1 MVQGLSIENWLKCDV
16 FYFSS
21 KWVGELRLFSK
32 KPNTYCPKWKR
43 SGNVPSHLKHEEK
56 SFPNRKLSLIV
67 HVVNVG
73 FCVSWVLRIEH
84 YSMHHIRLMCCKE
97 DKVTKWRQSDKCILQ
112 QILHTALKTC
122 EWPPGRLK
130 SWNTHFSPVTV
141 YCQGVIGWY
150 LGLFH
155 WQWQPLVTGQGIK
168 IFLYIFFPD
177 GCPAVSRP

>member
-97 DKVTKWRQSDKCILQ
+97 DKVKTKWQMHFTTDFTHSPKDLWVTPWQTQVLEYTLFPSDRLLPGSHWLIFRPVSLTV
-112 QILHTALKTC
+112 TATC
-122 EWPPGRLK
+122 NWSRNKNFPI
-130 SWNTHFSPVTV
+130 H
-141 YCQGVIGWY
+141 
-150 LGLFH
+150 
-155 WQWQPLVTGQGIK
+155 
-168 IFLYIFFPD
+168 FFPRWL
-177 GCPAVSRP
+177 PSSL